1 MEQKWLMLC
10 LKETDTINNS
20 DIYDICKNLFFIEK
34 EHEEH
39 VLQGIEQ
46 ESSVKAWVGAKRADG
61 MTMTVTTKN
70 NAIKM
75 TFDKRFAIPWILN
88 FLSTLYIVMDLKK
101 I

>member
-1 MEQKWLMLC
+1 MEKKWLMLC

-46 ESSVKAWVGAKRADG
+46 ESGV
-61 MTMTVTTKN
+61 
-70 NAIKM
+70 
-75 TFDKRFAIPWILN
+75 
-88 FLSTLYIVMDLKK
+88 
-101 I
+101 